1 MCDIRPSHGC
11 VGLCSVRSH
20 ACAKMRH
27 RRKRTL
33 REIRIDMDRAFDAVA
48 NHAVIGSD
56 LQVAA
61 NQRVLYI

>member
-1 MCDIRPSHGC
+1 
-11 VGLCSVRSH
+11 
-20 ACAKMRH
+20 MRH